1 MLLVTLKIHK
11 IFKWSKEKFDK
22 LRKLENINQKL
33 VCILIYA
40 IMLVYYYNLDIDE
53 IIESKLVKNLKKYPN
68 GEKIT

>member
-1 MLLVTLKIHK
+1 MLLVTLKILK
-11 IFKWSKEKFDK
+11 IFKWSKEKFDE
-22 LRKLENINQKL
+22 LRKLENINQEL